1 VRAAERAPASADT
14 TTTAATAVLGRV
26 MLAFEG
32 ERLPGWLR
40 RRLREGPAAGVTLFH
55 HANVRSPAQVR
66 ELTDEIRAA
75 ALGDLPP
82 LVAADQEGGQLN
94 ALGEGTTP
102 FPGNMALGATGDEHL
117 AERVGRAVG
126 RELRAL
132 GVTVNYAPCLDVA
145 TNPANPAL
153 GVRSFGADPD
163 LVGRLG
169 AAFVRGVRSAG
180 VAATAKH
187 FPGGGDAARD
197 THHGLASLAH
207 APERFAAVELVPFR
221 AAVEAG
227 ADVVMSGHFA
237 APALTGSPTL
247 PATLS
252 AAVMSRL
259 LRRDLGFHG
268 VSITDALD
276 MGALGQGEALLIEV
290 VAAVR
295 AGVDLLLCAPDRRAL
310 RRIED
315 GLRRAAE
322 RGLFE
327 PAGLRRSGDRVT
339 RLRRR
344 LGAVAAPGLEVV
356 GCRDHQALA
365 REVAERA
372 ITLVRNEVA
381 ILPIEARREG
391 GLRVVAVMPAP
402 RDLTPADTSSTV
414 PAGLAAALRRRFA
427 SVREVVTSNPPTD
440 DEIAAVRELAPG
452 HDLVVVGTMNAAA
465 GDGQAS
471 FVAALLGGETPVVTV
486 ALRTPYDLAAYPAA
500 ATHVCTYSILPPSLE
515 ALADALVGAIPFRGR
530 LPAAVPG
537 LHAAGHGIV
546 T

>member
-1 VRAAERAPASADT
+1 
-14 TTTAATAVLGRV
+14 
-26 MLAFEG
+26 
-32 ERLPGWLR
+32 
-40 RRLREGPAAGVTLFH
+40 
-55 HANVRSPAQVR
+55 
-66 ELTDEIRAA
+66 
-75 ALGDLPP
+75 

>member
-1 VRAAERAPASADT
+1 VTAKRAFASADRPT
-14 TTTAATAVLGRV
+14 DAAVEVLGKV

-32 ERLPGWLR
+32 ERLPAWLR
-40 RRLREGPAAGVTLFH
+40 RRLREAPAAGVTLFR

-66 ELTDEIRAA
+66 ELADQIRAA
-75 ALGDLPP
+75 AVGGLPP

-102 FPGNMALGATGDEHL
+102 FPGNMALGATGDEQL
-117 AERVGRAVG
+117 AERVGRAIG

-132 GVTVNYAPCLDVA
+132 GVTVNYAPCLDIA

-163 LVGRLG
+163 LVARLG

-187 FPGGGDAARD
+187 FPGGGDAALD
-197 THHGLASLAH
+197 THHGLASLPH
-207 APERFAAVELVPFR
+207 AAERFAAVELAPFR

-237 APALTGSPTL
+237 VPALTGSPTL

-252 AAVMSRL
+252 AAVMDRL
-259 LRRDLGFHG
+259 LRRGLGFRG

-276 MGALGQGEALLIEV
+276 MRALDQGEALLIEV

-295 AGVDLLLCAPDRRAL
+295 AGVDLLLCTPDRRTL
-310 RRIED
+310 RRIEE

-327 PAGLRRSGDRVT
+327 RAGLRRSSSRVA

-344 LGAVAAPGLEVV
+344 LGASAAPGLEVV

-365 REVAERA
+365 SEVAERS
-372 ITLVRNEVA
+372 ITLVRNEA
-381 ILPIEARREG
+381 GILPIEARREG
-391 GLRVVAVMPAP
+391 GVRVVAVMPVP
-402 RDLTPADTSSTV
+402 RDLTPADTSATV

-427 SVREVVTSNPPTD
+427 SVSEVVTSSPPTD

-452 HDLVVVGTMNAAA
+452 HDLFVVGTMNAAA
-465 GDGQAS
+465 GDRQAGL
-471 FVAALLGGETPVVTV
+471 VAALLGGETPVVTV

-500 ATHVCTYSILPPSLE
+500 ATHVCTYSILPPALE
-515 ALADALVGAIPFRGR
+515 ALADALVGAVPFRGR

-537 LHAAGHGIV
+537 LHPAGHGI
-546 T
+546 TT

>member
-1 VRAAERAPASADT
+1 
-14 TTTAATAVLGRV
+14 
-26 MLAFEG
+26 
-32 ERLPGWLR
+32 
-40 RRLREGPAAGVTLFH
+40 
-55 HANVRSPAQVR
+55 
-66 ELTDEIRAA
+66 
-75 ALGDLPP
+75 
-82 LVAADQEGGQLN
+82 
-94 ALGEGTTP
+94 
-102 FPGNMALGATGDEHL
+102 
-117 AERVGRAVG
+117 
-126 RELRAL
+126 
-132 GVTVNYAPCLDVA
+132 
-145 TNPANPAL
+145 
-153 GVRSFGADPD
+153 
-163 LVGRLG
+163 
-169 AAFVRGVRSAG
+169 
-180 VAATAKH
+180 
-187 FPGGGDAARD
+187 
-197 THHGLASLAH
+197 
-207 APERFAAVELVPFR
+207 
-221 AAVEAG
+221 
-227 ADVVMSGHFA
+227 
-237 APALTGSPTL
+237 
-247 PATLS
+247 
-252 AAVMSRL
+252 MSRL

>member
-1 VRAAERAPASADT
+1 MSGAQGAFDSADR
-14 TTTAATAVLGRV
+14 ASDADDVLGQV

-32 ERLPGWLR
+32 EQLPGWLR
-40 RRLREGPAAGVTLFH
+40 RRLRDAPAAGVTLFR

-75 ALGDLPP
+75 AAGHLPP
-82 LVAADQEGGQLN
+82 LVATDQEGGQLN

-102 FPGNMALGATGDEHL
+102 FPGNMALGATGDADL
-117 AERVGRAVG
+117 AERGGRAIG

-132 GVTVNYAPCLDVA
+132 GVTVNYAPCVDVA
-145 TNPANPAL
+145 TNPANPTL
-153 GVRSFGADPD
+153 GVRSFGGDPD
-163 LVGRLG
+163 LVARLG
-169 AAFVRGVRSAG
+169 AAFVRGMRSAG

-187 FPGGGDAARD
+187 FPGGGDAAQD

-221 AAVEAG
+221 AAIEAG
-227 ADVVMSGHFA
+227 VDVVMSGHFA
-237 APALTGSPTL
+237 VPALTSRPTL

-252 AAVMSRL
+252 AAVMDRL
-259 LRRDLGFHG
+259 LRRDLGFRG
-268 VSITDALD
+268 VTITDALD
-276 MGALGQGEALLIEV
+276 MRALGQGEALLVEV

-295 AGVDLLLCAPDRRAL
+295 AGVDLLLCTPDRRAL
-310 RRIED
+310 QRIED

-327 PAGLRRSGDRVT
+327 QAGLRRSRSRVA

-344 LGAVAAPGLEVV
+344 LGAVAAPGLDVV
-356 GCRDHQALA
+356 GCSDHQALA
-365 REVAERA
+365 REVAERS
-372 ITLVRNEVA
+372 ITLVRNEA
-381 ILPIEARREG
+381 GILPFEARREG
-391 GLRVVAVMPAP
+391 GVRVVAVMPAP

-414 PAGLAAALRRRFA
+414 PAGLGAALRRRIA

-440 DEIAAVRELAPG
+440 DEIAAVRELVSG
-452 HDLVVVGTMNAAA
+452 HDLVVVGTTNAAP
-465 GDGQAS
+465 GDRQARL
-471 FVAALLGGETPVVTV
+471 VAALLGVPTPVLTV
-486 ALRTPYDLAAYPAA
+486 ALRAPYDLAAYPAA
-500 ATHVCTYSILPPSLE
+500 PTHVCTYSILTPSLE
-515 ALADALVGAIPFRGR
+515 ALSDALVGAIPFRGR